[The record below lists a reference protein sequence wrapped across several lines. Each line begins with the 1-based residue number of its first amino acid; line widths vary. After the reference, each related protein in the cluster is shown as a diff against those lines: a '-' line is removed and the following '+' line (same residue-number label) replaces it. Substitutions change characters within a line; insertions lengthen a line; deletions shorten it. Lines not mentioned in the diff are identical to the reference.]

1 MRKFGVVAGALGLLL
16 AVSPA
21 VGQSGGGTPAHDGCD
36 PRVQSALEDS
46 AVAGVER
53 DIRIIRDPEEG
64 IGDPE
69 SLFDLSCD
77 LFDFPSWDALVRL
90 PTLPDLMDILCDAA
104 KDVWR
109 REVLRPFDRSI
120 YALDRELDVLPG
132 LGVRPTRTQR
142 PAETQPPVERR
153 PWENPDEKPSS
164 RPVDVLRG
172 IVGGEET

>member
-1 MRKFGVVAGALGLLL
+1 MMKLGAAAFAMLL
-16 AVSPA
+16 AATPA
-21 VGQSGGGTPAHDGCD
+21 AGQSGGGSPADDGCD
-36 PRVQSALEDS
+36 PRVHTALEDS

-77 LFDFPSWDALVRL
+77 LFDFPSWNTLVSL
-90 PTLPDLMDILCDAA
+90 PTLPDLMDVLCDAA
-104 KDVWR
+104 KEVWR

-120 YALDRELDVLPG
+120 YGLDRELDVLPG

-142 PAETQPPVERR
+142 PVQRR
-153 PWENPDEKPSS
+153 PRGEQGETPSG
-164 RPVDVLRG
+164 RPADVLKR
-172 IVGGEET
+172 IVGGEDT

>member
-1 MRKFGVVAGALGLLL
+1 MGSFGIGKYARDLTRAAAFAMLLMALPAQSDDGA
-16 AVSPA
+16 PA
-21 VGQSGGGTPAHDGCD
+21 DEACD

-53 DIRIIRDPEEG
+53 DIVIIRDPEEG

-77 LFDFPSWDALVRL
+77 LFDFPSWDTLVRL
-90 PTLPDLMDILCDAA
+90 PTLPDLMDVLCDAA
-104 KDVWR
+104 KDVWK
-109 REVLRPFDRSI
+109 REVLKPFDRSI

-132 LGVRPTRTQR
+132 LGVKPTRRRLPT
-142 PAETQPPVERR
+142 ERQ
-153 PWENPDEKPSS
+153 WNPDEQPSS
-164 RPVDVLRG
+164 RPADVLKG

>member
-1 MRKFGVVAGALGLLL
+1 MRRAVAVAGAFAMLL
-16 AVSPA
+16 AATSA
-21 VGQSGGGTPAHDGCD
+21 VAQSGRGAPADDGCD

-64 IGDPE
+64 IGDPD

-77 LFDFPSWDALVRL
+77 LFDFPSWDTLVSL

-120 YALDRELDVLPG
+120 YALDRKLDVLPG
-132 LGVRPTRTQR
+132 LGVKSTRTQPPVGPQR
-142 PAETQPPVERR
+142 PAERR
-153 PWENPDEKPSS
+153 PWRNPDERPSS
-164 RPVDVLRG
+164 RPADVLRG
-172 IVGGEET
+172 IVGGEDT

>member
-1 MRKFGVVAGALGLLL
+1 MMKFGAMAGAFAMLL
-16 AVSPA
+16 AAMPA
-21 VGQSGGGTPAHDGCD
+21 AGQSGSGAPADDGCD
-36 PRVQSALEDS
+36 PRVRTALEDS

-53 DIRIIRDPEEG
+53 DIGIIRDPEEG

-77 LFDFPSWDALVRL
+77 LFDFPSWNTLVSL
-90 PTLPDLMDILCDAA
+90 PTLPDLMDVLCDAA

-132 LGVRPTRTQR
+132 LGVRPTRMRRPVDRR
-142 PAETQPPVERR
+142 PAGDRG
-153 PWENPDEKPSS
+153 ENPSA
-164 RPVDVLRG
+164 RPADVLRG
-172 IVGGEET
+172 IVGGEGT